1 MAQIILCML
10 CLFCW
15 HTFTQLRLFCRILS
29 GSKKRKGLPFRFF
42 LLLRVFYVVSF
53 SRIRARALFLK
64 TFPRI
69 SLPSYAHRML
79 NVCSSYA
86 LYNVSTPNIPRNS
99 IPLSLRL
106 FPRDLIPP
114 AARCI
119 YGSSNAG
126 DTTIPLYWLT
136 IESCRMKKVVGIVLL
151 NRYICM
157 AEISRI
163 SKSVSKRRSKRS
175 LATLSSTARP
185 ITRSAMPIGTY

>member
-1 MAQIILCML
+1 MQILY
-10 CLFCW
+10 LF
-15 HTFTQLRLFCRILS
+15 I
-29 GSKKRKGLPFRFF
+29 
-42 LLLRVFYVVSF
+42 Y
-53 SRIRARALFLK
+53 ARALFLLL
-64 TFPRI
+64 RAI
-69 SLPSYAHRML
+69 RLPAMY
-79 NVCSSYA
+79 VFF
-86 LYNVSTPNIPRNS
+86 PRNS

-136 IESCRMKKVVGIVLL
+136 IESCRMKKVVRIVLL

-163 SKSVSKRRSKRS
+163 SKFVSKRRSKRA